1 MEVSK
6 CHATMRC
13 GEENTVLPKD
23 RKWIGLEIA
32 KAIVANGGKALVA
45 DLKPTKPAEQFIE
58 ASAGKAVFLQ
68 TNVTKREQLERIIPA
83 AKKHFG
89 TIPSIYVP
97 AAGILEPNRSN
108 WWADNGESSYATLDI
123 SKFHGVAHEKASNGL
138 DVTHPLQLGRIAL
151 RALLRNNIK
160 GVVVHVASLAGL
172 YGRYAHPL
180 YCASKHALVGFVKSM
195 ASADP
200 QEGIKFVAVCP
211 GYVDS
216 VSGPFISQATK
227 SELSRIVKS
236 AIWDDSE
243 DIAKAFNYSELE
255 AIEPHAV
262 AEVVIEL
269 IENGDHVGGTC
280 ISMDEKGRRQ
290 VIDFPQSPVRDS
302 DNPFPVYDFIKKITT
317 KERESKI

>member
-1 MEVSK
+1 MGVGNFPVRGQIAVVTGGGS
-6 CHATMRC
+6 
-13 GEENTVLPKD
+13 G
-23 RKWIGLEIA
+23 IGLEIA

-123 SKFHGVAHEKASNGL
+123 N
-138 DVTHPLQLGRIAL
+138 VTHPLQLGRIAL

-211 GYVDS
+211 G
-216 VSGPFISQATK
+216 
-227 SELSRIVKS
+227 IVKS